1 VIRLVL
7 WGQIYNALR
16 SLHGHYRRLAKANV
30 GAKLLCF
37 CLECEHAGLRVM
49 RGHIESQKL
58 VVTSAVAALVMSPKS
73 AIADNGLNMNTG

>member
-1 VIRLVL
+1 
-7 WGQIYNALR
+7 
-16 SLHGHYRRLAKANV
+16 
-30 GAKLLCF
+30 
-37 CLECEHAGLRVM
+37 M